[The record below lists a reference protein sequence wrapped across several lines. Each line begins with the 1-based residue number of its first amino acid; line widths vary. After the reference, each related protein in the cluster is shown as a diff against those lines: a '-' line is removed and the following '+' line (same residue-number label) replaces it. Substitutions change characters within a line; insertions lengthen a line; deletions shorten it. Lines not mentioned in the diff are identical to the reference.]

1 MPRPAVLPAGLDPV
15 EEHGQVWLLDGSQ
28 CARHHGECSHTPEP
42 HGPRRNGCDPPGWKL
57 CAGRGGHHCLKHPLR
72 DQSTLLC
79 LLLANKD
86 PGRHLR
92 NAQPRGVPT
101 GQHAGHPLCR
111 HHVLYRRH
119 RQLLFHG
126 RPHER
131 SPPGE
136 PSLRARPPR
145 VRGVPLVEYLHELLA
160 VGGGAMPLG
169 PSDPRSQGHRR
180 HLPPGLAGMVDLVG
194 ATLVPLINYIIPIL
208 MYVRW
213 MHDRGLLSRIGP
225 FEAVLL
231 VLEMSL
237 SFLVLV
243 FGSAFGV
250 RTLVDQWGNL
260 GAPFDCHCQNIWPTC
275 ACSPQHPGME
285 HCSAPKLG

>member
-180 HLPPGLAGMVDLVG
+180 HLPPGLAGLGDHRHWLPWPLLARGTDL
-194 ATLVPLINYIIPIL
+194 PLLHGDGGP
-208 MYVRW
+208 R
-213 MHDRGLLSRIGP
+213 RGD
-225 FEAVLL
+225 A
-231 VLEMSL
+231 
-237 SFLVLV
+237 
-243 FGSAFGV
+243 GSAHQLHHPDLDV
-250 RTLVDQWGNL
+250 RPMDARQGPVEQDWAL
-260 GAPFDCHCQNIWPTC
+260 
-275 ACSPQHPGME
+275 
-285 HCSAPKLG
+285 